1 MRDARRLAPKPAL
14 AAIRQLAQ
22 TELAAL
28 PPALRQ
34 VKTPAAQTVKLSP
47 EWWIKAQPDAG
58 VQLNGCTVCAFSLAR
73 FSPLPTASPSKQI
86 AESVEIVRHTVAPG
100 FGLFGKVNVFVPI
113 DFPSNPLVL
122 DNLWMLLKETAHE
135 FRMFG
140 NVVAFDTSVRS
151 IIGTM
156 SPPQEK

>member
-1 MRDARRLAPKPAL
+1 MTTRYWGSRCY
-14 AAIRQLAQ
+14 IRQCAMVAGLQ
-22 TELAAL
+22 QS
-28 PPALRQ
+28 LRSRQ
-34 VKTPAAQTVKLSP
+34 FVSLHKPTCRIAPGATASQN
-47 EWWIKAQPDAG
+47 A
-58 VQLNGCTVCAFSLAR
+58 GCTVCAFSLAR